1 MKKNLFLIIFIFL
14 FFPVFSDPLKIK
26 MVSIPERKFKMLT
39 TEVTQELYEA
49 VMGENPSY
57 FKGKDLPVENVSWY
71 DAIYFCNRLSE
82 INGLEPVYSSNGR
95 TKTKS
100 WNYQPHLGEKI
111 KGGVEADTSKNGFRL
126 PTLYE
131 WSYCAIGGQLEMGY
145 LYSGSSELDN
155 IAWYSQNSGKTT
167 HDVACKMP
175 NGYGLFD
182 MNGNVFEWCYELGRN
197 KIDVFAANYI
207 FNVSGEKIYCGGPYK
222 SKEDDCVIDYF
233 DGGYF
238 GIISKF
244 YRREPVYSGKTI
256 GFRVIAKE

>member
-1 MKKNLFLIIFIFL
+1 MKKYSLFLLLIVL
-14 FFPVFSDPLKIK
+14 FSPIYAEPLKIN
-26 MVSIPERKFKMLT
+26 MVSVPEQKYKMLT

-57 FKGKDLPVENVSWY
+57 FKGNNFPVENVSWY
-71 DAIYFCNRLSE
+71 DAIYFCNKLSE
-82 INGLEPVYSSNGR
+82 MQGLEPVYSSNGR
-95 TKTKS
+95 TKVTS
-100 WNYQPHLGEKI
+100 WNYKPHTGEKI

-145 LYSGSSELDN
+145 LYSGSSDLEE
-155 IAWYSQNSGKTT
+155 IAWVSQNSDKKT
-167 HDVACKMP
+167 HDVAGKKP

-197 KIDVFAANYI
+197 KVDVFAANSI
-207 FNVSGEKIYCGGPYK
+207 FNMSGEKIYCGGSYK
-222 SKEDDCVIDYF
+222 SKEEDCVIDYF

-244 YRREPVYSGKTI
+244 YRREPVYFNKTI
-256 GFRVIAKE
+256 GFRIVSKD